1 MVSQKCQKT
10 VYGQTFLEMVN
21 KVTEEEIKSF
31 FNVTKNNE
39 KSYFAVRDKFSDE
52 DIQTNPEKLITEIL
66 KQTYGFP
73 ITFMDE
79 AKEELIHISEEK
91 SLKVYEKYA
100 EEIIDGYYEDLY
112 DFTQELSDCLG
123 NFPE

>member
-1 MVSQKCQKT
+1 M
-10 VYGQTFLEMVN
+10 
-21 KVTEEEIKSF
+21 TEEEIKSF

-39 KSYFAVRDKFSDE
+39 KSYFAVRDKLSDE
-52 DIQTNPEKLITEIL
+52 EIQTHPEKLITEIL
-66 KQTYGFP
+66 KQTYGYP
-73 ITFMDE
+73 IAFMDE

>member
-1 MVSQKCQKT
+1 M
-10 VYGQTFLEMVN
+10 
-21 KVTEEEIKSF
+21 TEAEIKSF
-31 FNVTKNNE
+31 FNVNKNNE
-39 KSYFAVRDKFSDE
+39 KSYFEVRNNFSE
-52 DIQTNPEKLITEIL
+52 EEIQNHPENLITEIL
-66 KQTYGFP
+66 KQTYGCP

-91 SLKVYEKYA
+91 SIQVYEKYA
-100 EEIIDGYYEDLY
+100 EEILDGYYEDLY